1 MRTSP
6 NQPAIYMQY
15 GCGLSAPDG
24 WINFDASPTLR
35 LQRLP
40 LLGKLLTTGAV
51 RFPQNVRYGDIAKG
65 LPIPTGSC
73 QGVYSSHVLEHLP
86 LEDAKA
92 ALRETFRCLAPGGF
106 FRLVLPDLELFA
118 REYLERRHKEPAHV
132 FMRCLQMGCE
142 TRPRGFGAFLRN
154 WLGNQKHLWMWD
166 FDSLRQEMSKVGF
179 VDIRRATM
187 GDGGDSRF
195 SEVEEISRWDGY
207 LGMEAR
213 KPT

>member
-1 MRTSP
+1 
-6 NQPAIYMQY
+6 MQF
-15 GCGLSAPDG
+15 GCGLSAPSG

-35 LQRLP
+35 LQRMP
-40 LLGKLLTTGAV
+40 LLGRLLMIGSI
-51 RFPQNVRYGDIAKG
+51 RFPKNVRYGDVASG
-65 LPIPTGSC
+65 LPIASGSC
-73 QGVYSSHVLEHLP
+73 AGVYSSHVLEHLP
-86 LEDAKA
+86 LEDAKT
-92 ALRETFRCLAPGGF
+92 ALRETYRCLAPGGV

-118 REYLERRHKEPAHV
+118 REYLERRSQEPAHD
-132 FMRCLQMGCE
+132 FMRCLQMGYE
-142 TRPRGFGAFLRN
+142 TRPRGFGAFLRS

-166 FDSLRQEMSKVGF
+166 FDSLSGEMRAAGY

-187 GDGGDSRF
+187 GDSCDPRF